1 MSITVAF
8 SGTKSANYSFY
19 NFGQALSENHNF
31 GEDSTKSVDCI
42 TETISSSIIHKNG
55 KEK

>member
-31 GEDSTKSVDCI
+31 GEDSTKSVDYY
-42 TETISSSIIHKNG
+42 
-55 KEK
+55 